1 MRLDHLPEDAS
12 PVSVSQAGLIRLNGP
27 ARAIALDVLRVN
39 SLQTGAYVSHFR
51 GRGMEFDESRPYQ
64 PGDDPRS
71 IDWRVTARST
81 TAYTKLFREERERP
95 VLVVVDLRSNMHFAT
110 RGCFKSVNASRAAA
124 LIAWAAHH
132 RGDRLGGL
140 IFGDTTHREL
150 KPRLGRRAALR
161 FVHQLAEHPDW
172 TNRGVPE
179 GSDPFARA
187 MSSLRRVARPG
198 SLVVVISDFIGFD
211 RAAQS
216 YLSSVARHNEVLAV
230 FLNDPL
236 ERKLPPPGR
245 YRIVSPD
252 DELAIDTYAAAA
264 RRDYEHEFEERSHV
278 LEAFCHRYGVHLM
291 SMSTDDDRSR
301 HYKRHLDAGATD
313 GSDPACIARFALA
326 EAIGWWPLARVGGC
340 SSPSLCSGL
349 AGCYCAHGASGSS
362 TQHVAMQFARWP
374 R

>member
-1 MRLDHLPEDAS
+1 MHRLDHIAKDAS

-95 VLVVVDLRSNMHFAT
+95 VLVVTDLRSNMHFAT
-110 RGCFKSVNASRAAA
+110 RGCFKSVNASRTAA
-124 LIAWAAHH
+124 LISWAAHH
-132 RGDRLGGL
+132 RGDRLGG
-140 IFGDTTHREL
+140 IVFGDTTHREL

-161 FVHQLAEHPDW
+161 YVHQLVEHPDW
-172 TNRGVPE
+172 PDQASKSDQSPLGAEKGT
-179 GSDPFARA
+179 DPFEQA

-198 SLVVVISDFIGFD
+198 SLVVVISDFNGFS

-236 ERKLPPPGR
+236 ERQLPPPGR
-245 YRIVSPD
+245 YRIVSAN
-252 DELAIDTYAAAA
+252 DELAIDTYATAA
-264 RRDYEHEFEERSHV
+264 RRDYEHEFEERSHA
-278 LEAFCHRYGVHLM
+278 LEKFCHRYGVHLM
-291 SMSTDDDRSR
+291 PMSTDDDPVST
-301 HYKRHLDAGATD
+301 LQT
-313 GSDPACIARFALA
+313 AL
-326 EAIGWWPLARVGGC
+326 GRRT
-340 SSPSLCSGL
+340 
-349 AGCYCAHGASGSS
+349 H
-362 TQHVAMQFARWP
+362 
-374 R
+374 

>member
-1 MRLDHLPEDAS
+1 MVVLDHLPENAS
-12 PVSVSQAGLIRLNGP
+12 PVSVSQTGLIRLNAP

-95 VLVVVDLRSNMHFAT
+95 VLIVVDLRANMHFAT

-124 LIAWAAHH
+124 LLSWAAHH

-150 KPRLGRRAALR
+150 KPRLGRQAALR
-161 FVHQLAEHPDW
+161 FLHELAEHPDW
-172 TNRGVPE
+172 DTRHVAGEDNDEEPLRQ
-179 GSDPFARA
+179 A

-198 SLVVVISDFIGFD
+198 SLVVVLSDFLGFS
-211 RAAQS
+211 RASQS
-216 YLSSVARHNEVLAV
+216 YLSSVARHNDVLSV

-236 ERKLPPPGR
+236 ERRLPPPGR
-245 YRIVSPD
+245 YRLVAD
-252 DELAIDTYAAAA
+252 KDELAIDTYAKAA
-264 RRDYEHEFEERSHV
+264 RDEYR
-278 LEAFCHRYGVHLM
+278 EAFQKRAVELEQFCQRYGAHLLPL
-291 SMSTDDDRSR
+291 STEDDPV
-301 HYKRHLDAGATD
+301 T
-313 GSDPACIARFALA
+313 ALQTA
-326 EAIGWWPLARVGGC
+326 LGRRT
-340 SSPSLCSGL
+340 
-349 AGCYCAHGASGSS
+349 H
-362 TQHVAMQFARWP
+362 
-374 R
+374 

>member
-1 MRLDHLPEDAS
+1 VASLDHIPEDAS

-39 SLQTGAYVSHFR
+39 SLQTGAYVSRFR

-95 VLVVVDLRSNMHFAT
+95 VLVCVDLRSNMHFAT
-110 RGCFKSVNASRAAA
+110 RGCFKSVNASRAGA
-124 LIAWAAHH
+124 LLAWAAHH

-140 IFGDTTHREL
+140 IFGDSAHREL

-161 FVHQLAEHPDW
+161 FVHQLAEHRDW
-172 TNRGVPE
+172 PQSDRSPKGGQNR
-179 GSDPFARA
+179 SDPVSDPLPQA
-187 MSSLRRVARPG
+187 MSALRRVARPG
-198 SLVVVISDFIGFD
+198 SLVIVISDFIGFD
-211 RAAQS
+211 RAAQA

-230 FLNDPL
+230 FMNDPL

-252 DELAIDTYAAAA
+252 DEMSIDTFATAA
-264 RRDYEHEFEERSHV
+264 RRDYENEFAERSDV
-278 LEAFCHRYGVHLM
+278 LEKFCHRYGVHLLP
-291 SMSTDDDRSR
+291 MSTDDDPVSTLQTALGRRS
-301 HYKRHLDAGATD
+301 H
-313 GSDPACIARFALA
+313 
-326 EAIGWWPLARVGGC
+326 
-340 SSPSLCSGL
+340 
-349 AGCYCAHGASGSS
+349 
-362 TQHVAMQFARWP
+362 
-374 R
+374 

>member
-1 MRLDHLPEDAS
+1 VLDHVPEDAS

-27 ARAIALDVLRVN
+27 ARAIALNVLRVN
-39 SLQTGAYVSHFR
+39 SLQTGAYVSRFR

-95 VLVVVDLRSNMHFAT
+95 VLICVDLRSNMHFAT

-124 LIAWAAHH
+124 LLAWAAHH

-161 FVHQLAEHPDW
+161 FVHQLADHKDW
-172 TNRGVPE
+172 TNRGVAE
-179 GSDPFARA
+179 GTEPLTQALSA
-187 MSSLRRVARPG
+187 LRRVARPG
-198 SLVVVISDFIGFD
+198 SLVVVISDFIGFN

-230 FLNDPL
+230 FMNDPL

-264 RRDYEHEFEERSHV
+264 RRDYENEFVERSHE
-278 LEAFCHRYGVHLM
+278 LEVFCHRYGVHLLP
-291 SMSTDDDRSR
+291 MSTDDDPVATLQAALGRRS
-301 HYKRHLDAGATD
+301 H
-313 GSDPACIARFALA
+313 
-326 EAIGWWPLARVGGC
+326 
-340 SSPSLCSGL
+340 
-349 AGCYCAHGASGSS
+349 
-362 TQHVAMQFARWP
+362 
-374 R
+374 

>member
-1 MRLDHLPEDAS
+1 MARLDHIPDDAS
-12 PVSVSQAGLIRLNGP
+12 PISVSQAGLIRLNGP

-124 LIAWAAHH
+124 LLAWAAHH

-161 FVHQLAEHPDW
+161 FVHQLAEHKDW
-172 TNRGVPE
+172 EKRDAVADAEPLTQ
-179 GSDPFARA
+179 A
-187 MSSLRRVARPG
+187 MASLRRVARPG

-211 RAAQS
+211 RAAQA

-230 FLNDPL
+230 FMNDPL
-236 ERKLPPPGR
+236 ERQLPPPGR
-245 YRIVSPD
+245 YRIVSPT
-252 DELAIDTYAAAA
+252 DELSIDTYAAAA
-264 RRDYEHEFEERSHV
+264 RRDYENEFAERSHQ
-278 LEAFCHRYGVHLM
+278 LETFCHRYGVHLM
-291 SMSTDDDRSR
+291 PMSTDDDPVSTLQTALGRRS
-301 HYKRHLDAGATD
+301 Y
-313 GSDPACIARFALA
+313 
-326 EAIGWWPLARVGGC
+326 
-340 SSPSLCSGL
+340 
-349 AGCYCAHGASGSS
+349 
-362 TQHVAMQFARWP
+362 
-374 R
+374 

>member
-1 MRLDHLPEDAS
+1 MARLDHIPEDAS
-12 PVSVSQAGLIRLNGP
+12 LISVSQPGLIRLSGP

-110 RGCFKSVNASRAAA
+110 RGYFKSVNASRAAA
-124 LIAWAAHH
+124 LLGWAAHH

-161 FVHQLAEHPDW
+161 FVHELALHPDW
-172 TNRGVPE
+172 EQRNNGANPDALRQ
-179 GSDPFARA
+179 A

-198 SLVVVISDFIGFD
+198 SLVVVVSDFTGFS
-211 RAAQS
+211 RQAQS

-230 FLNDPL
+230 FMNDPL

-245 YRIVSPD
+245 YRLVSDD
-252 DELAIDTYAAAA
+252 DELAIDTVLKAA
-264 RRDYEHEFEERSHV
+264 RRDYEHAFEQRAHE
-278 LEAFCHRYGVHLM
+278 LEVFCQRYGIHLM
-291 SMSTDDDRSR
+291 PMSTDDDPVSTLQTALGRR
-301 HYKRHLDAGATD
+301 
-313 GSDPACIARFALA
+313 AR
-326 EAIGWWPLARVGGC
+326 
-340 SSPSLCSGL
+340 
-349 AGCYCAHGASGSS
+349 
-362 TQHVAMQFARWP
+362 
-374 R
+374 

>member
-1 MRLDHLPEDAS
+1 MARLDHIPKDAS
-12 PVSVSQAGLIRLNGP
+12 PVSVSQAGLIRLNAP

-95 VLVVVDLRSNMHFAT
+95 VLVCVDLRSNMHFAT

-161 FVHQLAEHPDW
+161 FVHELVEHADW
-172 TNRGVPE
+172 PAPKGSEPFLSKK
-179 GSDPFARA
+179 GSDPFGGVDPFAQA
-187 MSSLRRVARPG
+187 LSALRRVARPG
-198 SLVVVISDFIGFD
+198 SLVVVISDFIGFS

-216 YLSSVARHNEVLAV
+216 YLSSVASHNEVLAV
-230 FLNDPL
+230 FMNDPL
-236 ERKLPPPGR
+236 ERQLPPPGR

-252 DELAIDTYAAAA
+252 ADLAIDTFGAAA
-264 RRDYEHEFEERSHV
+264 RRDYEHEFAERSHN
-278 LEAFCHRYGVHLM
+278 LEAFCQRYGVHLM
-291 SMSTDDDRSR
+291 PMSTDDDPVSTLQTALGRRS
-301 HYKRHLDAGATD
+301 H
-313 GSDPACIARFALA
+313 
-326 EAIGWWPLARVGGC
+326 
-340 SSPSLCSGL
+340 
-349 AGCYCAHGASGSS
+349 
-362 TQHVAMQFARWP
+362 
-374 R
+374 

>member
-1 MRLDHLPEDAS
+1 MARLEHIPEDAS
-12 PVSVSQAGLIRLNGP
+12 PVSVSQAGLIKLNGP

-95 VLVVVDLRSNMHFAT
+95 VLVVVDIRSNMHFAT
-110 RGCFKSVNASRAAA
+110 RGCFKSVNASRAGA
-124 LIAWAAHH
+124 LLSWAAHH
-132 RGDRLGGL
+132 RGDRLGGI

-161 FVHQLAEHPDW
+161 FVHQLAEHKDW
-172 TNRGVPE
+172 PKTSGNGSSERGSKK
-179 GSDPFARA
+179 GSDPFVQA
-187 MSSLRRVARPG
+187 MSALRRVARPG

-230 FLNDPL
+230 FMNDPL

-245 YRIVSPD
+245 YRIVSPT

-264 RRDYEHEFEERSHV
+264 RRDYENEFAARSHE

-291 SMSTDDDRSR
+291 PMSTDDDPVATLQKTLGRRS
-301 HYKRHLDAGATD
+301 H
-313 GSDPACIARFALA
+313 
-326 EAIGWWPLARVGGC
+326 
-340 SSPSLCSGL
+340 
-349 AGCYCAHGASGSS
+349 
-362 TQHVAMQFARWP
+362 
-374 R
+374 

>member
-1 MRLDHLPEDAS
+1 VRLEHLHEDAS

-27 ARAIALDVLRVN
+27 ARAIALNVLRIN

-95 VLVVVDLRSNMHFAT
+95 VLVCVDLRSNMHFAT

-124 LIAWAAHH
+124 LLAWAAHH

-161 FVHQLAEHPDW
+161 FVHQLAEHRDW
-172 TNRGVPE
+172 THRGVANDEEPLTQ
-179 GSDPFARA
+179 A
-187 MSSLRRVARPG
+187 MSALRRVARPG
-198 SLVVVISDFIGFD
+198 SLVVVISDFIGFN

-236 ERKLPPPGR
+236 EHELPPPGR

-264 RRDYEHEFEERSHV
+264 RRDYANEFAERSHD

-291 SMSTDDDRSR
+291 PMSTDDDPVSTLQTALGRRS
-301 HYKRHLDAGATD
+301 H
-313 GSDPACIARFALA
+313 
-326 EAIGWWPLARVGGC
+326 
-340 SSPSLCSGL
+340 
-349 AGCYCAHGASGSS
+349 
-362 TQHVAMQFARWP
+362 
-374 R
+374 

>member
-1 MRLDHLPEDAS
+1 MALLDHLPEDAS
-12 PVSVSQAGLIRLNGP
+12 PVSVSQSGLIRLNAP

-39 SLQTGAYVSHFR
+39 SLQTGAYVSHFK

-95 VLVVVDLRSNMHFAT
+95 VLVMVDLRANMHFAT
-110 RGCFKSVNASRAAA
+110 RGCFKSVNAARAAA
-124 LIAWAAHH
+124 LLSWAAHH

-150 KPRLGRRAALR
+150 KPRLGRQAALR
-161 FVHQLAEHPDW
+161 YVHQLADHPDW
-172 TNRGVPE
+172 GNRYLE
-179 GSDPFARA
+179 HNSDGEEPLTQA

-198 SLVVVISDFIGFD
+198 SLVVVLSDFLGFS
-211 RAAQS
+211 RGAQS

-245 YRIVSPD
+245 YRLVSNE
-252 DELAIDTYAAAA
+252 DELAIDTYAKAA
-264 RRDYEHEFEERSHV
+264 RKDYRNAFEERAGE
-278 LEAFCHRYGVHLM
+278 LEVFCQRYGIHLM
-291 SMSTDDDRSR
+291 PLSTEDDPVTALQTALGRRS
-301 HYKRHLDAGATD
+301 H
-313 GSDPACIARFALA
+313 
-326 EAIGWWPLARVGGC
+326 
-340 SSPSLCSGL
+340 
-349 AGCYCAHGASGSS
+349 
-362 TQHVAMQFARWP
+362 
-374 R
+374 

>member
-1 MRLDHLPEDAS
+1 VTLLDQLPENAS

-27 ARAIALDVLRVN
+27 ARAIALDALRVN

-95 VLVVVDLRSNMHFAT
+95 VLVVADLRASMHFAT

-124 LIAWAAHH
+124 LLAWAAHH

-161 FVHQLAEHPDW
+161 FVHELVNHPDW
-172 TNRGVPE
+172 ENRERAPE
-179 GSDPFARA
+179 IDSEAALTQA
-187 MSSLRRVARPG
+187 MSALRRVARPG
-198 SLVVVISDFIGFD
+198 SLVVVLSDFLGFS
-211 RAAQS
+211 RA
-216 YLSSVARHNEVLAV
+216 
-230 FLNDPL
+230 DPL

-245 YRIVSPD
+245 YRLVSRD
-252 DELAIDTYAAAA
+252 DELAIDTIAKSA
-264 RRDYEHEFEERSHV
+264 RRDYRDAFTRRTGE

-291 SMSTDDDRSR
+291 SMSTEDDPV
-301 HYKRHLDAGATD
+301 ATLQ
-313 GSDPACIARFALA
+313 AAL
-326 EAIGWWPLARVGGC
+326 GRRT
-340 SSPSLCSGL
+340 
-349 AGCYCAHGASGSS
+349 H
-362 TQHVAMQFARWP
+362 
-374 R
+374 